1 MNVWITGCTKNTFY
15 MICITNNDLYPVIS
29 KWHLHSKGTVYN
41 KKWKRGYICNGKTK
55 TDICEIFA
63 GAQTIIKYDT
73 RWTDAIDSMV
83 QQQNSII
90 GLMNHQTISMIK
102 FIKNKEKYLNDHTS
116 SYKDLAA
123 RYLILLIIY
132 QQIAKVRKNLI
143 FAQVTTNK
151 QITSITYSKKW
162 AQNLGYF

>member
-1 MNVWITGCTKNTFY
+1 
-15 MICITNNDLYPVIS
+15 
-29 KWHLHSKGTVYN
+29 
-41 KKWKRGYICNGKTK
+41 
-55 TDICEIFA
+55 
-63 GAQTIIKYDT
+63 
-73 RWTDAIDSMV
+73 MV

-116 SYKDLAA
+116 SYKYPAA

-132 QQIAKVRKNLI
+132 QQIAKVRKKLI

-151 QITSITYSKKW
+151 QMASITHSK
-162 AQNLGYF
+162 